1 MNSVFDRSN
10 SLTRVF
16 MYTIQSHTY
25 TQHTNTN
32 TFETSLTVKTIT
44 GTCSFE
50 SAKPMKLSK
59 N

>member
-1 MNSVFDRSN
+1 
-10 SLTRVF
+10 